1 MRKRKI
7 KNTKR
12 SRIPRT
18 RIKSLI
24 EMNVVGEGSRHKLT
38 GLIRQRN
45 TRLGKGPLIAITG
58 NI

>member
-1 MRKRKI
+1 VRKRKI

-18 RIKSLI
+18 RIKNLI
-24 EMNVVGEGSRHKLT
+24 EMNVVGEGSRHKLM

-45 TRLGKGPLIAITG
+45 TQLGKGPLIAITG